1 MLRILLLG
9 ELSVEVDGRRLDPIA
24 SRRARSL
31 LAWLAYHPG
40 MHPRTRVAGV
50 FWPDVLDSSGRA
62 SLRTTLATL
71 RRELGESA
79 GRYLIAE
86 RERVGIADGAGIF
99 VDVREVGRLAAA
111 DRLEEALTLCR
122 AELLLDLDD
131 DWVLEARQAQRERVG
146 GLLETL
152 GEEAEAAGDLEA
164 AAAHARRRLEL
175 DPLSEDAA
183 RVLMRRLAAGGD
195 RAAAVAT
202 YESLR
207 AVLQRELGMAPSS
220 DTRTLA
226 EQLRAAPQALDSG
239 VRTLP
244 LPAALAPSAHAPL
257 VGREEQLAELRA
269 AWLGASAG
277 AAAVVTTEGQP
288 GSGKTRLLAELA
300 AAAHADGGI
309 VLAGRCMDDSVVAY
323 APFTEALRPY
333 AAGAAES
340 LPAWVVAELARLLPE
355 LEPGAPASEGDP
367 QDARHRL
374 FEAVAA
380 AIGHATRQ
388 APVLLI
394 VDDLQWA
401 DHATVGM
408 LSHTIRTAATAP
420 LLVAASLRDEGGD
433 QALRALLA
441 DLRRERRLER
451 VALAGLS
458 TRETGALAGTW
469 LEEPASPALAEAIQR
484 RTGGNPLFVEELV
497 RHLVECQA
505 DRSAEALAIA
515 AGAEV
520 PEGVRSLIERRLARL
535 PELAGEALRF
545 AVASGE
551 DFWLAEVAAACDTSE
566 EALAGVL
573 DEAVAAGL
581 VDEGAEPGRYRFAH
595 ALIREA
601 LLAGI
606 GATRRGLLH
615 RRMAEVLEAQSGDR
629 RMPALARH
637 LLDARPLVDAARA
650 AEHAL
655 QAAEQATRALAYED
669 AVELLEDALAGE
681 LDESDPLR
689 AELLLGLADAHQRS
703 GDVPAADR
711 CLGEAARLARALGNA
726 ELLGRAALGMAGL
739 TVTVGPVR
747 EPVRALLEDAL
758 GAIADDSELRT
769 RLLARL
775 AIEVYYAPPASLRE
789 RLSDEALSAGRRTGG
804 RSLLEALVA
813 RHVAMWSPAHT
824 EERLAIADELV
835 RAARGAGD
843 REAELQG
850 VNWRVADLLELG
862 ELDALKAA
870 IDEHERLAAEL
881 RLPAYDWYVPM
892 WRASLALLGH
902 RLDEARRLSEEGARI
917 GREAHDANAELLFE
931 VQRNGI
937 ASAAGRVTDEDYAR
951 MQRRTEHSPA
961 GGAWRAALL
970 SRSLIRGD
978 EDGVRHAL
986 GAEVA
991 ALVDAPLDANWLYTG
1006 AVLGVIGAELDDERA
1021 ASELYP
1027 RLLPYGNR
1035 VVSVGRGCVCLGSAS
1050 LSLGVLA
1057 AVLGER
1063 AAAVAHLEEAVRR
1076 NDALGAVAFGAASRH
1091 ALARALDDPGRAAEL
1106 RSEVEATTAEIGMR
1120 LPGGLIWFP

>member
-9 ELSVEVDGRRLDPIA
+9 ELSVEVEGRRLDPIA

-40 MHPRTRVAGV
+40 MHPRTRVAAV
-50 FWPDVLDSSGRA
+50 FWPDVLESSARA

-71 RRELGESA
+71 RRELGEGA
-79 GRYLIAE
+79 GGYLVAE
-86 RERVGIADGAGIF
+86 RERVGIVDDAEIF
-99 VDVREVGRLAAA
+99 VDVREVDRLAAA
-111 DRLEEALTLCR
+111 DRPGEALTLCR

-131 DWVLEARQAQRERVG
+131 DWVLEARQAHRERVG

-152 GEEAEAAGDLEA
+152 GEEAEAESDLEA

-175 DPLSEDAA
+175 DPFSEDAA
-183 RVLMRRLAAGGD
+183 RVLMRRLAESGD

-207 AVLQRELGMAPSS
+207 TVLQRELGMAPSS
-220 DTRTLA
+220 QTRALA
-226 EQLRAAPQALDSG
+226 EQLRAEPQAGEDG
-239 VRTLP
+239 RKALP
-244 LPAALAPSAHAPL
+244 LPAVLAPGGHAPL
-257 VGREEQLAELRA
+257 VGREEQVAHLRA
-269 AWLGASAG
+269 LWQRASAG
-277 AAAVVTTEGQP
+277 ETAVVTTEGQP

-300 AAAHADGGI
+300 AGAHDDGAI
-309 VLAGRCMDDSVVAY
+309 VLAGRCTEDSDVAF

-333 AAGAAES
+333 AAGAADS
-340 LPAWVVAELARLLPE
+340 LPEWVVAELARLLPE
-355 LEPGAPASEGDP
+355 LDPAGPATEGEP

-380 AIGHATRQ
+380 TIGQATER
-388 APVLLI
+388 APVLLV

-401 DHATVGM
+401 DPATVGM
-408 LSHTIRTAATAP
+408 LAHMIRTVAPAP
-420 LLVAASLRDEGGD
+420 LLVAASLREEGSD
-433 QALRALLA
+433 RALDALLA

-451 VALAGLS
+451 IALSGLS
-458 TRETGALAGTW
+458 TEETAALACTW
-469 LEEPASPALAEAIQR
+469 LDEPASPALAEALQR

-497 RHLVECQA
+497 RHLVESQA
-505 DRSAEALAIA
+505 DRSTEVLARA
-515 AGAEV
+515 AGADV

-535 PELAGEALRF
+535 PELAGEALRL

-551 DFWLAEVAAACDTSE
+551 DFSLVELAAGCDASE
-566 EALAGVL
+566 DALADAL

-601 LLAGI
+601 LLAGLS
-606 GATRRGLLH
+606 GTRRALLH
-615 RRMAEVLEAQSGDR
+615 RRMAEVLEAQSGAR
-629 RMPALARH
+629 RLPALARH
-637 LLDARPLVDAARA
+637 LLDARPLVDAAKA
-650 AEHAL
+650 AEYAL
-655 QAAEQATRALAYED
+655 RAAEQATRALAYED
-669 AVELLEDALAGE
+669 AAELLEEAAAGD
-681 LDESDPLR
+681 LDENDPLR
-689 AELLLGLADAHQRS
+689 AEVLLALADAYQRI
-703 GDVPAADR
+703 GDVPGADR
-711 CLGEAARLARALGNA
+711 CLNEAARLARSLGNG

-747 EPVRALLEDAL
+747 EPVRALLEEAL
-758 GAIADDSELRT
+758 GMVGDDPELRP

-775 AIEVYYAPPASLRE
+775 AIEVYYAPPATLRE

-804 RSLLEALVA
+804 RALLEALVA

-824 EERLAIADELV
+824 EERLTIADELV
-835 RAARGAGD
+835 AAARGARD

-862 ELDALKAA
+862 ELEAVRAA

-881 RLPAYDWYVPM
+881 RLPAYNWYVPM
-892 WRASLALLGH
+892 WRASLALLAH
-902 RLDEARRLSEEGARI
+902 RLDEAGRFSDKGARI

-951 MQRRTEHSPA
+951 MQRRAEHSPA

-978 EDGVRHAL
+978 EEEARGAL
-986 GAEVA
+986 GGEVA
-991 ALVDAPLDANWLYTG
+991 ALVEAPLDANWLYTVT
-1006 AVLGVIGAELDDERA
+1006 VLGVISAELEDELA
-1021 ASELYP
+1021 AAALYP
-1027 RLLPYGNR
+1027 LLLPYGDR
-1035 VVSVGRGCVCLGSAS
+1035 VVTVGRGCVCLGSAW

-1057 AVLGER
+1057 SVLGER

-1076 NDALGAVAFGAASRH
+1076 NDALGAVAFGAASRY
-1091 ALARALDDPGRAAEL
+1091 ALARVLDDPERVAEL
-1106 RSEVEATTAEIGMR
+1106 RREVEAATGAIGMR